1 MGVKHAAPSF
11 LMPQFKDS
19 KTKQVSD
26 SKYSLTEHIK
36 NWPAN
41 NWNICTI
48 TINEVFY
55 SLWGSVGYLSVYSVH
70 LQHLSLQTAY
80 ISRAQQPNILLV
92 MKGLVSTGKVHWV
105 KINSSQNV
113 HASSTGAL
121 EPKAFRTPNP
131 GLSCFLIKVVPFN
144 SAKLLRCGRHRWND
158 SSFPSLGSLQ

>member
-1 MGVKHAAPSF
+1 M
-11 LMPQFKDS
+11 
-19 KTKQVSD
+19 
-26 SKYSLTEHIK
+26 
-36 NWPAN
+36 PAN

-131 GLSCFLIKVVPFN
+131 GLSCC
-144 SAKLLRCGRHRWND
+144 KLRENKE
-158 SSFPSLGSLQ
+158 PSPHFKHQDLAGLSTADTQP